1 MISFVRLTEFVKYC
15 ILKVS
20 SWDVVLVISLPI
32 YTLFRTRV
40 GGGDIMKDALLAFLR
55 KLLHKREKTV
65 TVHVT
70 VSDSII
76 VINRKD

>member
-1 MISFVRLTEFVKYC
+1 MTEFVKYC

-20 SWDVVLVISLPI
+20 SWDVVLVINLPI

-40 GGGDIMKDALLAFLR
+40 EGGDIMKDALLAFLR

-65 TVHVT
+65 TVNVT
-70 VSDSII
+70 VSNSII
-76 VINRKD
+76 VINSKD